1 MHNVA
6 AIPFHFHLPY
16 LITDKEKY
24 MTNVQEITENEF
36 AEQVEGQ
43 QGLTLVDFYAQWC
56 GPCKAISPIVEE
68 IATEFEALKVVKVD
82 ADEAQDVMRKY
93 AIRSIPTLV
102 LFKDGKPVATKVG
115 ALSLPKLREFVTNS

>member
-1 MHNVA
+1 
-6 AIPFHFHLPY
+6 
-16 LITDKEKY
+16 

-36 AEQVEGQ
+36 ARQVETQ

-56 GPCKAISPIVEE
+56 GPCKVISPIVEE
-68 IATEFEALKVVKVD
+68 VASEFKALKVVKVD

-102 LFKDGKPVATKVG
+102 LFKDGKPIATTVG
-115 ALSLPKLREFVTNS
+115 ALSLPKLREFISQSQ